1 MEMDHDQGP
10 GAWADTTGTVV
21 RPAAWAAPST
31 RSPSGCQALSTDLTP
46 SGSDQATRGRF
57 AAAIGPC
64 LALTAP
70 AGMGQDERRTWID
83 AAFTALRHLPIDVI
97 EAGARVAARTADHP
111 SKIVPAVIAAADG
124 EIAWRKRMN
133 TPQPPASDR
142 AVLPAPGSERGTAA
156 ELDAVCKRFAVGRY
170 AKEQPRGGAG
180 PTPMGKDPDRPCR
193 APTRADYLRLGVDPA
208 VLDRMA
214 APSGSDDEEAA

>member
-1 MEMDHDQGP
+1 MDHDQGP
-10 GAWADTTGTVV
+10 SAWADTTGKVV

-31 RSPSGCQALSTDLTP
+31 PSPSGYQALSTDLTP
-46 SGSDQATRGRF
+46 AGGDQATRGRF

-111 SKIVPAVIAAADG
+111 SKIVPAVIAATDG

-133 TPQPPASDR
+133 TPQPQAY
-142 AVLPAPGSERGTAA
+142 AQAALPAPGGERGTAA
-156 ELDAVCKRFAVGRY
+156 ELDAVCKQFAVGRY
-170 AKEQPRGGAG
+170 AKEQPRFGTE
-180 PTPMGKDPDRPCR
+180 PTQVGKDPDRPCR
-193 APTRADYLRLGVDPA
+193 ALTRADYIRLGVAPA
-208 VLDRMA
+208 VLDRLA
-214 APSGSDDEEAA
+214 APSGTGDEEAA